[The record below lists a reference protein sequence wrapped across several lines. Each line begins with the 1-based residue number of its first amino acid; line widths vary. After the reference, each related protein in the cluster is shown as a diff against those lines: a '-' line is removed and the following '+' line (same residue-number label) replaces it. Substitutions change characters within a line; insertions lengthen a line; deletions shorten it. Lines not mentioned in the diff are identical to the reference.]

1 MHRLHPI
8 HHLHVYLLPNTSSVR
23 DLMDGL
29 AMGAFQGECL
39 SHIIGTSTL
48 EGEGF
53 CAGDVNGDGV
63 INVTDIVSL
72 INIIL
77 S

>member
-1 MHRLHPI
+1 M
-8 HHLHVYLLPNTSSVR
+8 N
-23 DLMDGL
+23 
-29 AMGAFQGECL
+29 
-39 SHIIGTSTL
+39 HIIGTSTL
-48 EGEGF
+48 EDEGF